1 MQNTETTINIKGIN
15 VEIKNLVFEDE
26 GVTTLLINSE
36 DKETALKEIMRTG
49 AKTMKTIRG
58 SLEIDFMK
66 DSISKTID
74 EFKKKGD
81 EHNKIIEDVH
91 TKYFGEDDGQLV
103 KDLSGI
109 VKNFE
114 ESIVSEVSGDDNPNS
129 SINKFKLAADEMEK
143 QITESI
149 NEAFNPNSEEDKNIA
164 SIMIKT
170 IVEKITDPEVKNLIK
185 NMIGIKEWK

>member
-15 VEIKNLVFEDE
+15 VEIKNLVFKDE

-49 AKTMKTIRG
+49 AKTMQTIRG
-58 SLEIDFMK
+58 SLEIDFIK

-81 EHNKIIEDVH
+81 EHNKIIEEVH
-91 TKYFGEDDGQLV
+91 TKYFGGDDGELV

-170 IVEKITDPEVKNLIK
+170 IVEKIQTQ
-185 NMIGIKEWK
+185 